1 MEENSFL
8 KQRVQLGTRI
18 MHLRKLCINEKTG
31 KPISQEELALR
42 TGLAKNHIGKIER
55 GQSNVKV
62 ETLFSIAKELNVD
75 IRLLFDF
82 EEK

>member
-1 MEENSFL
+1 MEENGFL
-8 KQRVQLGTRI
+8 KQRIQLGKRI
-18 MHLRKLCINEKTG
+18 TQLRKLCISERTG

-42 TGLAKNHIGKIER
+42 TGLAKNHVGKIER
-55 GQSNVKV
+55 GQSNVKI

-75 IRLLFDF
+75 IALLFYS